1 MIEKLRLKFIIVSMV
16 SIFLVLFTILFFGN
30 LYLYKNINF
39 RNDKILDILT
49 ENGGNF
55 PKREER
61 FEKREAKPMNDEF
74 KNNNLASK
82 LFGINFELN
91 EESRF
96 ETRFF
101 SVAFNY
107 DGEIINTNTGFVASI
122 SHEDAIDLAGNIYKY
137 KKIQGYKNGYRY
149 RVTNFANETLIV
161 FVDSHRDLSTLTLF
175 RLISLAIL
183 LISMIATFFIVN
195 IFSKIALKPVEES
208 YNKQKRFITDAS
220 HEIKTPLAIIDANT
234 DIIEIENGESEWTKS
249 TKNQVSRLVDLT
261 NSLVSLARMDEDSIA
276 FDMVEF
282 SLSNLIE
289 EEYFNYLPLANIKN
303 KNIKIDIEKNIKYCG
318 NEQYIRQMI
327 GIFLD
332 NAVKYSLENNTIL
345 VKLKNNNKK
354 KIITIENKAENIEK
368 NKNYDFLFER
378 FYRMDSSRNSST
390 GGHGVGLSLAKSI
403 VTMHKGKV
411 VAISDENA
419 NLKFIIEL

>member
-107 DGEIINTNTGFVASI
+107 DGEIINTNTGFI
-122 SHEDAIDLAGNIYKY
+122 NIKKY
-137 KKIQGYKNGYRY
+137 K
-149 RVTNFANETLIV
+149 V
-161 FVDSHRDLSTLTLF
+161 
-175 RLISLAIL
+175 
-183 LISMIATFFIVN
+183 
-195 IFSKIALKPVEES
+195 
-208 YNKQKRFITDAS
+208 
-220 HEIKTPLAIIDANT
+220 IKMA
-234 DIIEIENGESEWTKS
+234 
-249 TKNQVSRLVDLT
+249 
-261 NSLVSLARMDEDSIA
+261 
-276 FDMVEF
+276 
-282 SLSNLIE
+282 
-289 EEYFNYLPLANIKN
+289 
-303 KNIKIDIEKNIKYCG
+303 IDIELLIL
-318 NEQYIRQMI
+318 QMKR
-327 GIFLD
+327 L
-332 NAVKYSLENNTIL
+332 
-345 VKLKNNNKK
+345 
-354 KIITIENKAENIEK
+354 
-368 NKNYDFLFER
+368 
-378 FYRMDSSRNSST
+378 
-390 GGHGVGLSLAKSI
+390 
-403 VTMHKGKV
+403 
-411 VAISDENA
+411 
-419 NLKFIIEL
+419 

>member
-1 MIEKLRLKFIIVSMV
+1 M
-16 SIFLVLFTILFFGN
+16 
-30 LYLYKNINF
+30 
-39 RNDKILDILT
+39 
-49 ENGGNF
+49 
-55 PKREER
+55 
-61 FEKREAKPMNDEF
+61 
-74 KNNNLASK
+74 
-82 LFGINFELN
+82 
-91 EESRF
+91 
-96 ETRFF
+96 
-101 SVAFNY
+101 
-107 DGEIINTNTGFVASI
+107 
-122 SHEDAIDLAGNIYKY
+122 
-137 KKIQGYKNGYRY
+137 
-149 RVTNFANETLIV
+149 
-161 FVDSHRDLSTLTLF
+161 DSHRDLSTLTLF

>member
-1 MIEKLRLKFIIVSMV
+1 
-16 SIFLVLFTILFFGN
+16 
-30 LYLYKNINF
+30 
-39 RNDKILDILT
+39 
-49 ENGGNF
+49 
-55 PKREER
+55 
-61 FEKREAKPMNDEF
+61 MNDEF

-122 SHEDAIDLAGNIYKY
+122 SQEDAIDLAGNIYKY

-303 KNIKIDIEKNIKYCG
+303 KNIKIDIEKNIEYCG